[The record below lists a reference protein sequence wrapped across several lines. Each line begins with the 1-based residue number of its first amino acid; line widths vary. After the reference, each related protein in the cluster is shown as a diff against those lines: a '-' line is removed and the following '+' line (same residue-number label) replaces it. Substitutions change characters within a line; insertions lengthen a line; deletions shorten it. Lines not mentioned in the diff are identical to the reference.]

1 MTVKA
6 VLIII
11 PLAMVAMMVYL
22 IVGMTFAKVTE
33 AIMKKLEIDSLIVD
47 ILCEEGTPA
56 IWCWPLF
63 AAIFFVGMFFRLPY
77 LLANKLMHLR
87 KKKPEP
93 YKVSEDKLFHPYRI
107 EDKPVLIEKET
118 DEQETETT
126 V

>member
-22 IVGMTFAKVTE
+22 IIGMTFAKVTE

-77 LLANKLMHLR
+77 LLADKLMHLR

-93 YKVSEDKLFHPYRI
+93 YKVSEDRLFHPYRV
-107 EDKPVLIEKET
+107 EDKKET

>member
-77 LLANKLMHLR
+77 LLANKLMHPR

-93 YKVSEDKLFHPYRI
+93 YKVSEDRLFHPYIR
-107 EDKPVLIEKET
+107 EKET
-118 DEQETETT
+118 DEQEAETT

>member
-77 LLANKLMHLR
+77 LLANKLMHPR
-87 KKKPEP
+87 KKPEP
-93 YKVSEDKLFHPYRI
+93 YKVSEDKLLHPYRI
-107 EDKPVLIEKET
+107 EKET
-118 DEQETETT
+118 NEQETETT